1 MNSQITWFV
10 SRSSGIVAWGLV
22 TLAVVLGL
30 LLSSRAV
37 AKLASPAWTLD
48 LHRFLG
54 GFSVVFTAIHLI
66 GLWADSYVEFGWAE
80 LFVPMASSWQPGAVA
95 FGIVA
100 MYTLIAVELTS
111 LLRRSLPN
119 RVWRWVHHTS
129 LPLYA
134 MATYHGIAAGSDGD
148 LLVFKIVAYV
158 SIVVVAVL
166 TTMLVRTARRR
177 TSSDLRQSDGIV
189 AGLPL

>member
-22 TLAVVLGL
+22 TVAVVLGL
-30 LLSSRAV
+30 LLSSRALSKV
-37 AKLASPAWTLD
+37 ASPAWTLD

-80 LFVPMASSWQPGAVA
+80 LFVPMASLWEPGAVA

-100 MYTLIAVELTS
+100 MYVLVAVELTS
-111 LLRRSLPN
+111 LLRRRLP
-119 RVWRWVHHTS
+119 RQVWGWVHHSS

-134 MATYHGIAAGSDGD
+134 VATYHAIAAGSDSD
-148 LLVFKIVAYV
+148 LVIFKIVAY
-158 SIVVVAVL
+158 SSVAVVTAL
-166 TTMLVRTARRR
+166 TVTLLRVARRR
-177 TSSDLRQSDGIV
+177 TSSDREPSDGIV
-189 AGLPL
+189 RRLPL

>member
-1 MNSQITWFV
+1 
-10 SRSSGIVAWGLV
+10 LV

-30 LLSSRAV
+30 LLSSRAPS
-37 AKLASPAWTLD
+37 KLASPAWTLD
-48 LHRFLG
+48 LHRILG

-100 MYTLIAVELTS
+100 IYVLFAVELTS

-119 RVWRWVHHTS
+119 RMWRWVHRTS

-148 LLVFKIVAYV
+148 LLVFKIVAYT

-166 TTMLVRTARRR
+166 TVMLVRTARRR
-177 TSSDLRQSDGIV
+177 RSSDLRQSDGIV